1 MPKLKILVPLDGTEK
16 SMHSII
22 WLKKIFSKADAE
34 VILIHIVEALFPGQ
48 LDYDYNP
55 ENAESI
61 SNQVLDAA
69 GKELEGYKVEKLSKY
84 GSAPDIILK
93 ESKEGGFDMIIMT
106 KSSVKGIARIIG
118 SVTTKVV
125 RDSSVSVVIVPE

>member
-16 SMHSII
+16 SMHSLV
-22 WLKKIFSKADAE
+22 WLKKIFGKEE
-34 VILIHIVEALFPGQ
+34 VEVTLIHVVEALFPGQ
-48 LDYDYNP
+48 LEYDYNP
-55 ENAESI
+55 ENAEGI

-69 GKELEGYKVEKLSKY
+69 AKEIEGYTVEKLSVH
-84 GSAPDIILK
+84 GSAPDVILK
-93 ESKEGGFDMIIMT
+93 QAKEGGFDMIIMT

-125 RDSSVSVVIVPE
+125 RDSEVSVTIVPE

>member
-1 MPKLKILVPLDGTEK
+1 MTKLKILVPLDGTEK
-16 SMHSII
+16 SMHSIV
-22 WLKKIFSKADAE
+22 WLKKFFSKEDAE
-34 VILIHIVEALFPGQ
+34 VTLIHVVEALFPGQ

-61 SNQVLDAA
+61 SNKVLDAA
-69 GKELEGYKVEKLSKY
+69 AKELEGYKVELLSMH
-84 GSAPDIILK
+84 GSAPDIILN
-93 ESKEGGFDMIIMT
+93 EAKEGGFDMVIMT

-125 RDSSVSVVIVPE
+125 RDSVVSVVIVPE